1 MIILSNRVCR
11 MVRRE
16 LGALRERATCRHA
29 SAMRVAGI
37 ALVLLA
43 QHGMAQGLAAKIAE
57 VEARPEFKHATF
69 GVAAYDLDAKR
80 QVFGYHNE
88 QLFTPGST
96 TKLLTTGTALGLL
109 GADYRFHTSVY
120 RTGTIDK
127 GVLKGD
133 VVLVG
138 AGDPNL
144 SGRAFGDT
152 LGFVNEDHSYAGGG
166 DSVAKALGDPLAV
179 MKHFA
184 AQIAAKGVKRI
195 DGRVLVDVSLFP
207 SDQRELG
214 TGVIISPIVLNDNVV
229 DLLISA
235 GGKAGD
241 PVKLTVSPDLG
252 VFTLVNESKTGDA
265 RSKYSLEKRITRDS
279 SGKMTVHVSGNLAV
293 DAQPI
298 VMSVNVRDPAEYAAR
313 GLVVALKE
321 RGIEV
326 AGGAAGSKADFKKL
340 SSGYT
345 DGMRVAEH
353 VSLPLGE
360 EVKVILKVS
369 QNLHASMM
377 PYIVGAVAAK
387 QTGED
392 ALQAGFDAEHDFLAK
407 AGLDLMAAGQGD
419 GAGGAASAFFSPTFM
434 TQFLAYMATRP
445 DTAVYRQALPILGV
459 DGTLWNIQPNTPA
472 AGKVFAK
479 TGTYGVEDALNRRL
493 IITGKGLAGY
503 MTTSDGHRLA
513 FAIYGNRIPFPKDF
527 PGQEALVVGQALGE
541 IAVAMWGE
549 RFVGLTGQR

>member
-1 MIILSNRVCR
+1 
-11 MVRRE
+11 
-16 LGALRERATCRHA
+16 
-29 SAMRVAGI
+29 MRPFRIVPTRI
-37 ALVLLA
+37 AAIGCLLLTQQA
-43 QHGMAQGLAAKIAE
+43 RAQGLASKIAE
-57 VEARPEFKHATF
+57 ITARPEYKHATF
-69 GVAAYDLDAKR
+69 GVAAYDLDAKK
-80 QVFGYHNE
+80 QVFGYNNE
-88 QLFTPGST
+88 ALFTPGST

-120 RTGTIDK
+120 RTGPIEN

-133 VVLVG
+133 VILVG
-138 AGDPNL
+138 AGDPNI

-184 AQIAAKGVKRI
+184 SQIAAKGVKRI

-207 SDQRELG
+207 SNERELG
-214 TGVIISPIVLNDNVV
+214 TGVIISPIVFNDNVV

-235 GGKAGD
+235 GAKSGD
-241 PVKLTVSPDLG
+241 PVNVTVSPDLG
-252 VFTLVNESKTGDA
+252 VFTLVNEIKTIDA
-265 RSKYSLEKRITRDS
+265 RAKSSLEKNIMRDS
-279 SGKMTVHVSGNLAV
+279 SGKMTVRVSGALAA
-293 DAQPI
+293 DAKPL

-313 GLVVALKE
+313 GLLAALKD

-326 AGGAAGSKADFKKL
+326 ARGAAGAQGDFKKL
-340 SSGYT
+340 SAGYSEAT
-345 DGMRVAEH
+345 KVAEH

-377 PYIVGAVAAK
+377 PYVVGALVAK
-387 QTGED
+387 KTGED
-392 ALQAGFDAEHDFLAK
+392 ALQAGFDAEHDYLTK
-407 AGLDLMAAGQGD
+407 AGLDLMGAGQGD

-445 DTAVYRQALPILGV
+445 DTTVYRKALPILGV
-459 DGTLWNIQPNTPA
+459 DGTLWNIQANTPA

-479 TGTYGVEDALNRRL
+479 TGTYGVGDALSRRL

-503 MTTSDGHRLA
+503 MTTSDGRRLA

-527 PGQEALVVGQALGE
+527 PGEEALVVGQALGE

-549 RFVGLTGQR
+549 RFTAQP